1 MLPPIASKAFRMLL
15 KLPCLCLPLKHNKQM
30 HWWKNGFSIF
40 YTGKSALP
48 IKTLLC
54 PTKSPMPLWKEAKSE
69 GFQWGFDDFSLWP
82 KKHRERA
89 IKEVLFKVFS
99 IAEESTRFS
108 SLVTIQTTKDSIFF
122 WIQFFKTYQDDF
134 AVANASCRSLK
145 FEFDL
150 LDLKKWLL

>member
-1 MLPPIASKAFRMLL
+1 MLL
-15 KLPCLCLPLKHNKQM
+15 KLPCLLPPLKHNKQM

-108 SLVTIQTTKDSIFF
+108 SLVTTDYKRFHFLLNTN
-122 WIQFFKTYQDDF
+122 FKTYQDDF